1 MLSKIQVFN
10 TCIALIDN
18 KIQSLEKVLQ
28 ELTEGIENESKSSAG
43 DKHETSRAM
52 MHNEQEKISKQ
63 LLETSLQ
70 KGLLEQI
77 GSSPTE
83 NEIQLGSFIK
93 TDKGYLF
100 LAIAL
105 GKIKVEET
113 DIFVLSNQS
122 PLGYK
127 LMGLKKHE
135 SAVINGIKYLV
146 EDFC

>member
-10 TCIALIDN
+10 TCIALIDD
-18 KIQSLEKVLQ
+18 KIQNLEKILQ

-77 GSSPTE
+77 GSAPIE

-93 TDKGYLF
+93 TNKGYLF
-100 LAIAL
+100 LATAL
-105 GKIKVEET
+105 GKIKVGDT

-127 LMGLKKHE
+127 LMGLKKNE
-135 SAVINGIKYLV
+135 SAVINGITYRV
-146 EDFC
+146 EEFS